1 MLKSP
6 SGFQSEC
13 CHQHMCSRHV
23 EGGGSINGVHLSL
36 ALLFLIHPSLQP
48 TLYHIIELRSHVVS
62 LLSSYVCVS
71 AFLHL
76 FSDTSPCLL
85 YVAIESFILLFEFGT
100 LSLLGQREGEIF
112 FRELFRQAFVRFLR
126 HPRNPSRPFSIPE
139 NNFKTHQRLYLTLL
153 PHG

>member
-100 LSLLGQREGEIF
+100 VGLEGRRDFLSRAVSIG
-112 FRELFRQAFVRFLR
+112 VRSLSSTSTK
-126 HPRNPSRPFSIPE
+126 P
-139 NNFKTHQRLYLTLL
+139 FKTLFNSGEQL
-153 PHG
+153 